1 MTEPDTEALLCDI
14 CVHVRSNPVG
24 QKGSKS
30 NIPKFVAREEL
41 QPPQLDGAP
50 SLSWCQ
56 QCCQQTGHGIS
67 HPCNPASRK
76 RNLVKLIDEQNQ
88 NDKEAI
94 LGTSL
99 LNLSKAQK
107 TSGKKVELSSVGG
120 NHKKINVALEKD
132 LNRSRMLK

>member
-1 MTEPDTEALLCDI
+1 MRTCGSVTEPDSEPLLCDI

-30 NIPKFVAREEL
+30 DIPKFVARGEL
-41 QPPQLDGAP
+41 SLPQLDTAS
-50 SLSWCQ
+50 SLGWCQ
-56 QCCQQTGHGIS
+56 QCCQQTGPSIS

-88 NDKEAI
+88 DDKEAI

-99 LNLSKAQK
+99 LNFAKAQK
-107 TSGKKVELSSVGG
+107 TSGQTIELSGVGG
-120 NHKKINVALEKD
+120 N
-132 LNRSRMLK
+132 